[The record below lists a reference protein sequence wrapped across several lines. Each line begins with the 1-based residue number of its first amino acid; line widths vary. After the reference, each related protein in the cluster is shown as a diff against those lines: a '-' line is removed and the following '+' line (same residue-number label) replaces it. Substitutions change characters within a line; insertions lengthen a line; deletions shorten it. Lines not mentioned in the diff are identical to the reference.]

1 MKVSFQGPNNA
12 NAISEIEEITGGK
25 FISDECFK
33 GKNNDHKFAIGQRC
47 RLVGLENYP
56 EFNGEIV
63 EITSFREDGLY
74 GKAYYLKADNHLI
87 LEQLNWVYEYRLEKE
102 K

>member
-1 MKVSFQGPNNA
+1 MRVSFQESNNA
-12 NAISEIEEITGGK
+12 KVISDIEEATGCT
-25 FISDECFK
+25 FISDECFRS
-33 GKNNDHKFAIGQRC
+33 KNNNHKYTPGQRC

-63 EITSFREDGLY
+63 EITSFREDGPH
-74 GKAYYLKADNHLI
+74 GKAYYFKADNRLI
-87 LEQLNWVYEYRLEKE
+87 ASQLNWVYEYRLEME